1 MPIILPLDAG
11 GKKGK
16 NIRSMLLFN
25 SHEWI
30 CWKCS
35 ALEIWEHAVFVLQR
49 ATAPTKNTACGNRIC
64 DHVIVRPFSV
74 LQIFYKIS
82 VHVSLCV
89 SVFVCVCGIRG
100 FFHLASSDWQKKTPV
115 GTHELTCCIFMPH
128 ISWLRTTSREASQA
142 WPMLGELGRRGRGG
156 DPCGLQKR
164 RPAMNPEDLIRGPV
178 TSLVQSSEKSCP
190 LAWCHTSDVNL
201 HHSDSVICPKL

>member
-1 MPIILPLDAG
+1 MQRFEDLRTCCCYPAMCNSTNKKYCLWKQNMWSCDSQAIQCFADILL
-11 GKKGK
+11 
-16 NIRSMLLFN
+16 N
-25 SHEWI
+25 
-30 CWKCS
+30 KC
-35 ALEIWEHAVFVLQR
+35 
-49 ATAPTKNTACGNRIC
+49 AC
-64 DHVIVRPFSV
+64 
-74 LQIFYKIS
+74 
-82 VHVSLCV
+82 VSLFV
-89 SVFVCVCGIRG
+89 SVFVCLCVCVCGVRG

-142 WPMLGELGRRGRGG
+142 CPMLGELGGRGRGG

-190 LAWCHTSDVNL
+190 LAWCHTSNVNL
-201 HHSDSVICPKL
+201 HYSDFVICPKL